1 MRLWKYHSKA
11 GIVRELAA
19 HGMSGSEDPVIAKW
33 AASGSRTRHIAATL
47 ARELSEKPPNTRV
60 ESSMKIAARF
70 GTSNT
75 MAVRARHLLIE
86 RGIIRKVGRYYHVA
100 ITR

>member
-1 MRLWKYHSKA
+1 
-11 GIVRELAA
+11 
-19 HGMSGSEDPVIAKW
+19 MSSPEDPVISQW

-47 ARELSEKPPNTRV
+47 ARELSLKPPNTQV

-75 MAVRARHLLIE
+75 MAVRARYLLIE
-86 RGIIRKVGRYYHVA
+86 RGMISKVGRHYFVA
-100 ITR
+100 TTR